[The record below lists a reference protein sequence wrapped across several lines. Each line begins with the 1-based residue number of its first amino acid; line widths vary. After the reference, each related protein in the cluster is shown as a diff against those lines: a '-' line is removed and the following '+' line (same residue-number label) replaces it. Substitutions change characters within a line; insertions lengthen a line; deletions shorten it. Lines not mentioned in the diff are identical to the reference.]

1 MNKALIS
8 FFSFLFLFY
17 FQPGYSQSEV
27 DTSGIQHGKTYEI
40 KLKAPVKCIQEIE
53 YDKTGKEPNWK
64 LSEDHKTIYIRDYI
78 INTRIRV
85 KVVYETGREED
96 YTQSPCSVKLSQ
108 TEPAL

>member
-1 MNKALIS
+1 MNKALITI
-8 FFSFLFLFY
+8 FSFLFLAVVK
-17 FQPGYSQSEV
+17 PGFSQNET

-78 INTRIRV
+78 INTRIRL
-85 KVVYETGREED
+85 KVQYETGREED

-108 TEPAL
+108 SEPAL